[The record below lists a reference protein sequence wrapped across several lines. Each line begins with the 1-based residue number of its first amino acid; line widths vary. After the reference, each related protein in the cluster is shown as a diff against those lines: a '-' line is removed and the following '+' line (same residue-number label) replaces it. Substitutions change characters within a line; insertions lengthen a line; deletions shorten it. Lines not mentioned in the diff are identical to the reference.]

1 MENLEISARTIDE
14 AVELALRELDAA
26 RDEVEVTVLTKGKV
40 GFLGL
45 GGEEAK
51 VRVTKLSRDN
61 EQPPVIVAEEI
72 LRELLS
78 LMKVPASIGVKES
91 SESGVVEGHS
101 SVTLNITGENLGIL
115 IGRRGQTLSSLQYL
129 VYLMLSH
136 RMKVRVPLVV
146 DVEDY
151 RERREEALRRLAL
164 HMAEQ
169 VSSTG
174 QPVTL
179 EPMPPSERRIIHLAL
194 QEYPGVTTES
204 IGLGEGRKVTVL
216 SQK

>member
-1 MENLEISARTIDE
+1 
-14 AVELALRELDAA
+14 
-26 RDEVEVTVLTKGKV
+26 
-40 GFLGL
+40 
-45 GGEEAK
+45 
-51 VRVTKLSRDN
+51 
-61 EQPPVIVAEEI
+61 
-72 LRELLS
+72 
-78 LMKVPASIGVKES
+78 
-91 SESGVVEGHS
+91 VEGHS
-101 SVTLNITGENLGIL
+101 SVTLNVTGENLGIL

-151 RERREEALRRLAL
+151 RERRVEALRRLAL

-174 QPVTL
+174 QTVTL

-194 QEYPGVTTES
+194 QEYHGVTTES
-204 IGLGEGRKVTVL
+204 IGLGEGRKVTIL

>member
-1 MENLEISARTIDE
+1 MESLEISARTADE
-14 AVELALRELDAA
+14 AVELALRELGAA
-26 RDEVEVTVLTKGKV
+26 RDEVEVTVLTKGKA

-45 GGEEAK
+45 GVEEAR
-51 VRVTKLSRDN
+51 VRVTKLSPEN
-61 EQPPVIVAEEI
+61 ERPPVIVAEEI

-78 LMKVPASIGVKES
+78 LMKVSASIGVKES
-91 SESGVVEGHS
+91 SLSGVVEGHS

-151 RERREEALRRLAL
+151 RERRVEALHRLAL

-174 QPVTL
+174 HSMTL
-179 EPMPPSERRIIHLAL
+179 EPMLPSERRIIHLAL
-194 QEYPGVTTES
+194 QDYPGVTTES
-204 IGLGEGRKVTVL
+204 IGQGEGRKVAIL
-216 SQK
+216 FQK

>member
-45 GGEEAK
+45 GGEEAR
-51 VRVTKLSRDN
+51 VRVTKLPPEN
-61 EQPPVIVAEEI
+61 EQPPIIVAEEI

-101 SVTLNITGENLGIL
+101 SVTLNVTGENLGIL

-151 RERREEALRRLAL
+151 RERRVEALRRLAL

-194 QEYPGVTTES
+194 QEYHGVTTES
-204 IGLGEGRKVTVL
+204 IGLGEGRKVTIL

>member
-1 MENLEISARTIDE
+1 M
-14 AVELALRELDAA
+14 
-26 RDEVEVTVLTKGKV
+26 TVLTKGKV

-45 GGEEAK
+45 GAEEAR
-51 VRVTKLSRDN
+51 VRVTKLPPEN
-61 EQPPVIVAEEI
+61 EQPPIIVAEEI

-101 SVTLNITGENLGIL
+101 SVTLNVTGENLGIL

-151 RERREEALRRLAL
+151 RERRVEALRRLAL

-174 QPVTL
+174 QSVTL
-179 EPMPPSERRIIHLAL
+179 EPMSAGERRIIHLAL
-194 QEYPGVTTES
+194 QEYHGVTTES
-204 IGLGEGRKVTVL
+204 IGLGEGRKVTIL

>member
-1 MENLEISARTIDE
+1 M
-14 AVELALRELDAA
+14 
-26 RDEVEVTVLTKGKV
+26 TVLTKGKA

-45 GGEEAK
+45 GVEEAR
-51 VRVTKLSRDN
+51 VRVTKLPSEN
-61 EQPPVIVAEEI
+61 ERPPVIVAEEI
-72 LRELLS
+72 LRELLN
-78 LMKVPASIGVKES
+78 LMKVSASIGVKES
-91 SESGVVEGHS
+91 SLSGVVEGHS

-136 RMKVRVPLVV
+136 RMKARVPLVV

-151 RERREEALRRLAL
+151 RERRVEALRRLAL
-164 HMAEQ
+164 HMAER

-174 QPVTL
+174 QSVAL

-194 QEYPGVTTES
+194 QDYPGVTTES
-204 IGLGEGRKVTVL
+204 IGQGEGRKVTIL
-216 SQK
+216 FQK

>member
-1 MENLEISARTIDE
+1 MESLEVSARTVDE
-14 AVELALRELDAA
+14 AVELALRELGAA
-26 RDEVEVTVLTKGKV
+26 RDEVEVAVLTKGKA

-45 GGEEAK
+45 GVEEAR
-51 VRVTKLSRDN
+51 VRVTKLPPEN
-61 EQPPVIVAEEI
+61 ERPPVIVAEEI

-78 LMKVPASIGVKES
+78 LMKVSASIGVKES
-91 SESGVVEGHS
+91 SLSGVVEGHS
-101 SVTLNITGENLGIL
+101 SVTLNITGEDLGIL

-136 RMKVRVPLVV
+136 RMKARVPLVV

-151 RERREEALRRLAL
+151 RERRVEALRRLAL

-204 IGLGEGRKVTVL
+204 IGQGEGRKVAIL
-216 SQK
+216 FQK